1 MIKFSPRTTAVFI
14 HDLIMVVFAW
24 ELAWFARF
32 NFSMPP
38 SAYWEANLK
47 ALPFVITIQCLINWR
62 FGLYKGLWRFASLP
76 DLWNIFRAAGLGVIA
91 IMLISFVTTRLD
103 NIPRSI
109 LIFYPVFLMFFLSGS
124 RLGYRFWKDHT
135 LSLKSISGTERVLV
149 IGAGR
154 AGETVIRDLHRDTHY
169 VAVGFVDDNPLL
181 HKRRIQG
188 LPVLGGLKSLT
199 EIVQDYAVSS
209 LLIAIPSASKDQIK
223 EIVSLCEQT
232 GKPFQILPRFTDDSG
247 NLDEWG
253 LGNVREVSI
262 DDLLGRDKVEL
273 DWSIINEGIAGKR
286 ILVTGGGGSIG
297 SELCHQIAR
306 LAPASIMIF
315 EQGEFNLYNIDRK
328 LKMDFPELLL
338 ESRLGDVHD
347 MVAVDA
353 AFKSFRPEVVFHA
366 AAYKHVPMLQ
376 GQIREAL
383 RNNVIGTRIVA
394 YAADK
399 YECEKFVLIS
409 TDKAVNPTSI
419 MGASKRIA
427 EILCE
432 AKNSVSKTRY
442 ITVRFGNVLGSAG
455 SVVPLFQQQIA
466 SGGPVTVTHKEMTR
480 FFMTIPEAC
489 QLILQ
494 AGSMGKGGEIFVLDM
509 GEPVSVL
516 YLAEQMI
523 KLSGKQPGQDVE
535 IVFTGLRPGEKLSEE
550 LFHHEEGLV
559 GTDHKKIL
567 LAKQRLQDWQQFEK
581 TIEQIET
588 ACGVYDEE
596 KALNVVKK
604 LVPEL
609 IQEEMES
616 DQEINQEVNPKANKD
631 SNIIA
636 FEKIKEEKG

>member
-1 MIKFSPRTTAVFI
+1 MMKFNPRTITVFA
-14 HDLIMVVFAW
+14 HDLFMVLLAW

-32 NFSMPP
+32 NFAMPP
-38 SAYWEANLK
+38 ATYWEASLK
-47 ALPFVITIQCLINWR
+47 SLPFVIVVQCLINWR
-62 FGLYKGLWRFASLP
+62 FALYKGLWRFASLP
-76 DLWNIFRAAGLGVIA
+76 DLWNIVRAAGLGVIVV
-91 IMLISFVTTRLD
+91 MLVSFLTTRLD
-103 NIPRSI
+103 NFPRSI
-109 LIFYPVFLMFFLSGS
+109 LIFYPVTLMFLLSGS
-124 RLGYRFWKDHT
+124 RLAYRLWKDHGQ
-135 LSLKSISGTERVLV
+135 SLINTAGANRVLV

-154 AGETVIRDLHRDTHY
+154 AGETVVRDIIRDPSY
-169 VAVGFVDDNPLL
+169 VAVGFVDDNAQLY
-181 HKRRIQG
+181 KRRIQG
-188 LPVLGGLKSLT
+188 VPVLGGLVSIK
-199 EIVQDYAVSS
+199 EIVQELAVDS
-209 LLIAIPSASKDQIK
+209 LLIAIPSATKSQIK
-223 EIVSLCEQT
+223 EVVDLCEQT
-232 GKPFQILPRFTDDSG
+232 GKPFQMLPQFSG
-247 NLDEWG
+247 ETEDLEEWG

-273 DWSIINEGIAGKR
+273 DWSIISEGIAGKR
-286 ILVTGGGGSIG
+286 ILITGGGGSIG
-297 SELCHQIAR
+297 SELCRQIAR
-306 LAPASIMIF
+306 LKPASIMIF
-315 EQGEFNLYNIDRK
+315 EQGEFNLYNIDRS
-328 LKMDFPELLL
+328 LRIEFPELIL

-353 AFKSFRPEVVFHA
+353 AFRSFRPEVVFHA

-409 TDKAVNPTSI
+409 TDKAVNPSSI

-494 AGSMGKGGEIFVLDM
+494 AGSMGKGGEIFVLEM

-523 KLSGKQPGQDVE
+523 KLSGKEPGREVG
-535 IVFTGLRPGEKLSEE
+535 IKFTGLRPGEKLSEE
-550 LFHHEEGLV
+550 LFHHEEDLV
-559 GTDHKKIL
+559 GTEHKKIL
-567 LAKQRLQDWQQFEK
+567 LANQRIQDWNQFERN
-581 TIEQIET
+581 IEQIET

-596 KALNVVKK
+596 RALNIVRK

-609 IQEEMES
+609 VQEESQMSLE
-616 DQEINQEVNPKANKD
+616 K

-636 FEKIKEEKG
+636 FEQKKEEKG

>member
-1 MIKFSPRTTAVFI
+1 MIKFNPRTTSVFV
-14 HDLIMVVFAW
+14 HDLSMVILAW

-32 NFSMPP
+32 NFTLPP
-38 SAYWEANLK
+38 PAFWEANLK
-47 ALPFVITIQCLINWR
+47 ALPFVIIIQCLINWQL
-62 FGLYKGLWRFASLP
+62 GLYKGLWRFASLP
-76 DLWNIFRAAGLGVIA
+76 DLWNIFRAAMLGIIA
-91 IMLISFVTTRLD
+91 IIMVSFVITRLD

-135 LSLKSISGTERVLV
+135 LSLKNISGAERVLV

-154 AGETVIRDLHRDTHY
+154 AGETVVRDLLRDAHY
-169 VAVGFVDDNPLL
+169 VAVGFVDDNQRLY
-181 HKRRIQG
+181 KRRIQG
-188 LPVLGGLKSLT
+188 VPVLGGLESLSR
-199 EIVQDYAVSS
+199 IVRDFAIDSM
-209 LLIAIPSASKDQIK
+209 LITIPSATKDQIK
-223 EIVSLCEQT
+223 EIVNLCEQT
-232 GKPFQILPRFTDDSG
+232 GKPFQILPSFSG
-247 NLDEWG
+247 ESEDLDEWG

-273 DWSIINEGIAGKR
+273 DWSIIQQGIAGKR
-286 ILVTGGGGSIG
+286 VLVTGGGGSIG
-297 SELCHQIAR
+297 SELCRQVAR
-306 LAPASIMIF
+306 LDPAAIMIF
-315 EQGEFNLYNIDRK
+315 EQGEFNLYSIDRT
-328 LKMDFPELLL
+328 LKMEFPELHL

-353 AFKSFRPEVVFHA
+353 AFKSFQPDVVFHA

-376 GQIREAL
+376 EQIREAL

-394 YAADK
+394 DTADS
-399 YECEKFVLIS
+399 YHCEKFVLIS

-427 EILCE
+427 EMLCE
-432 AKNSVSKTRY
+432 AKSATSKTRY

-455 SVVPLFQQQIA
+455 SVVPLFQQQITT
-466 SGGPVTVTHKEMTR
+466 GGPVTVTHKEMTR

-509 GEPVSVL
+509 GEPVSIF

-523 KLSGKQPGQDVE
+523 KLSGKQPGPDIE
-535 IVFTGLRPGEKLSEE
+535 IKFTGLRPGEKLSEE
-550 LFHHEEGLV
+550 LFHHEEDLV
-559 GTDHKKIL
+559 GTEHKKIL
-567 LAKQRLQDWQQFEK
+567 LAKQRMQDWQQFNK

-588 ACGVYDEE
+588 ACGVYDEQ
-596 KALNVVKK
+596 KALNIVQT

-609 IQEEMES
+609 TQEEP
-616 DQEINQEVNPKANKD
+616 QPD
-631 SNIIA
+631 SEETNIIA

>member
-14 HDLIMVVFAW
+14 HDLIMVVLAW
-24 ELAWFARF
+24 ELAWLARF

-38 SAYWEANLK
+38 SAYWEANLT
-47 ALPFVITIQCLINWR
+47 ALPFVIAIQCLINWQ

-76 DLWNIFRAAGLGVIA
+76 DLWNIFRAAGLGVIT
-91 IMLISFVTTRLD
+91 IFLVTFVTTRLD

-135 LSLKSISGTERVLV
+135 LSLKNISGAERVLV

-154 AGETVIRDLHRDTHY
+154 AGETVVRDLLRDPHY
-169 VAVGFVDDNPLL
+169 IAVGFVDDNPQL

-188 LPVLGGLKSLT
+188 VPVLGGQIALA
-199 EIVQDYAVSS
+199 EIVKDFAIDS
-209 LLIAIPSASKDQIK
+209 LLIAIPSATIGQIK
-223 EIVSLCEQT
+223 EIVNLCEQT
-232 GKPFQILPRFTDDSG
+232 GKPFQMLPRFSG
-247 NLDEWG
+247 DARNLGEWG
-253 LGNVREVSI
+253 LDNVREVSI

-273 DWSIINEGIAGKR
+273 DWSIISEGIAGKR
-286 ILVTGGGGSIG
+286 VLVTGGGGSIG
-297 SELCHQIAR
+297 SELCRQIAK
-306 LAPASIMIF
+306 LDPASIMIF
-315 EQGEFNLYNIDRK
+315 EQGEYNLYSIDRT
-328 LKMDFPELLL
+328 LKTDFPELNF

-376 GQIREAL
+376 GQVREAL

-399 YECEKFVLIS
+399 FECEKFVLIS

-419 MGASKRIA
+419 MGATKRIA

-455 SVVPLFQQQIA
+455 SVVPLFQQQIT

-494 AGSMGKGGEIFVLDM
+494 AGSMGKGGEIFVLEM
-509 GEPVSVL
+509 GDPVSVL

-523 KLSGKQPGQDVE
+523 KLSGKQPGHDIE
-535 IVFTGLRPGEKLSEE
+535 IKFTGLRPGEKLSEE
-550 LFHHEEGLV
+550 LFHHEEDLV
-559 GTDHKKIL
+559 GTEHKKIL
-567 LAKQRLQDWQQFEK
+567 LAKQRVQDWEQFEK
-581 TIEQIET
+581 SIEQIKT
-588 ACGVYDEE
+588 ACGVYDEQ
-596 KALNVVKK
+596 KALNMVLK

-609 IQEEMES
+609 IQEESAVFRTE
-616 DQEINQEVNPKANKD
+616 Q

-636 FEKIKEEKG
+636 FEKIKENKE

>member
-14 HDLIMVVFAW
+14 HDLIMVVLAW

-47 ALPFVITIQCLINWR
+47 ALPFVIAIQCLINWR

-91 IMLISFVTTRLD
+91 IVLISFVTTRLD

-135 LSLKSISGTERVLV
+135 LSLKSISGAERVLV

-154 AGETVIRDLHRDTHY
+154 AGETVIRDLHRDAHY
-169 VAVGFVDDNPLL
+169 VAVGFVDDNPVL

-199 EIVQDYAVSS
+199 KIVQDYAVSS
-209 LLIAIPSASKDQIK
+209 LLIAIPSASKNQIK

-353 AFKSFRPEVVFHA
+353 AFKSFQPEVVFHA

-523 KLSGKQPGQDVE
+523 KLSGKQPSQDVE

-596 KALNVVKK
+596 KALNVVKE

>member
-1 MIKFSPRTTAVFI
+1 MIKFNPRTLVVFG
-14 HDLIMVVFAW
+14 HDLVMVILAW

-38 SAYWEANLK
+38 INYWEASLK
-47 ALPFVITIQCLINWR
+47 ALPFVIVIQCLINWR
-62 FGLYKGLWRFASLP
+62 LALYKGLWRFASLP
-76 DLWNIFRAAGLGVIA
+76 DLWNIFRAAGFGVIV
-91 IMLISFVTTRLD
+91 IMLVSFVTTRLD
-103 NIPRSI
+103 HFPRSI
-109 LIFYPVFLMFFLSGS
+109 LIFYPVVLMFFLSVP
-124 RLGYRFWKDHT
+124 RLGYRLWKDHAQ
-135 LSLKSISGTERVLV
+135 SLHNNSGANRVLV

-154 AGETVIRDLHRDTHY
+154 AGETVVRDIIRDPKY
-169 VAVGFVDDNPLL
+169 VAVGFVDDNSQLY
-181 HKRRIQG
+181 KRRIQG
-188 LPVLGGLKSLT
+188 VPVLGGLSSLK
-199 EIVQDYAVSS
+199 EIVQELEVDS
-209 LLIAIPSASKDQIK
+209 LLIAIPSATKVQIK
-223 EIVSLCEQT
+223 AVVNICEQT
-232 GKPFQILPRFTDDSG
+232 GKPFQMLPQFSG
-247 NLDEWG
+247 ESEEQEGWG
-253 LGNVREVSI
+253 LGNVREVLI
-262 DDLLGRDKVEL
+262 DDLLGREKVEL
-273 DWSIINEGIAGKR
+273 DWEVISEGIAGKK

-297 SELCHQIAR
+297 SELCRQIAR
-306 LAPASIMIF
+306 LKPASIMIF
-315 EQGEFNLYNIDRK
+315 EQGEFNLYNIDRTLK
-328 LKMDFPELLL
+328 LEFPPLVL

-353 AFKSFRPEVVFHA
+353 AFKFFRPEVVFHA

-383 RNNVIGTRIVA
+383 RNNVIGTRMVA

-419 MGASKRIA
+419 MGATKRIA

-494 AGSMGKGGEIFVLDM
+494 AGSMGKGGEIFVLEM
-509 GEPVSVL
+509 GDPVSVL

-523 KLSGKQPGQDVE
+523 KLSGKQPGRDIE
-535 IVFTGLRPGEKLSEE
+535 IKFTGLRPGEKLSEE
-550 LFHHEEGLV
+550 LFHHEEDLV

-567 LAKQRLQDWQQFEK
+567 LAKQRIQDWKQFEK
-581 TIEQIET
+581 SIEQIET
-588 ACGVYDEE
+588 ACGVYDEQ
-596 KALNVVKK
+596 KALNIVLK

-609 IQEEMES
+609 IQEESAVFSKE
-616 DQEINQEVNPKANKD
+616 Q

-636 FEKIKEEKG
+636 FEKIKEK

>member
-1 MIKFSPRTTAVFI
+1 MIKFTPRIVAVFI
-14 HDLIMVVFAW
+14 HDLIMVVLAW

-38 SAYWEANLK
+38 SAFWEANLK
-47 ALPFVITIQCLINWR
+47 ALPFVIAIQCLINWR
-62 FGLYKGLWRFASLP
+62 LRLYKGLWRFASLP
-76 DLWNIFRAAGLGVIA
+76 DLWNIIRAAGLGVIT
-91 IMLISFVTTRLD
+91 IILISFVTIRLE
-103 NIPRSI
+103 NMPRSI
-109 LIFYPVFLMFFLSGS
+109 LIFYPVFLMFFLSGP
-124 RLGYRFWKDHT
+124 RLGYRFWKDQH
-135 LSLKSISGTERVLV
+135 LSLKSISGAERVLV

-154 AGETVIRDLHRDTHY
+154 AGETVVRDLLRDPRY
-169 VAVGFVDDNPLL
+169 VAVGLADDNTKL

-188 LPVLGGLKSLT
+188 VPVLGGLASLS
-199 EIVQDYAVSS
+199 EIVKEFAVDS
-209 LLIAIPSASKDQIK
+209 LLITIPSATKAQIK
-223 EIVSLCEQT
+223 QIVGFCEQT
-232 GKPFQILPRFTDDSG
+232 GKPFQILPRASG
-247 NLDEWG
+247 DTGNQKEWG

-273 DWSIINEGIAGKR
+273 DWSVISEGIAGKR
-286 ILVTGGGGSIG
+286 ILITGGGGSIG
-297 SELCHQIAR
+297 SELCRQIAR
-306 LAPASIMIF
+306 LEPATMMIF
-315 EQGEFNLYNIDRK
+315 EQGEFNLYNVDKSLR
-328 LKMDFPELLL
+328 MEFPELIL

-353 AFKSFRPEVVFHA
+353 AFKSFQPEVVFHA

-376 GQIREAL
+376 DQVREAL

-394 YAADK
+394 DAADK

-419 MGASKRIA
+419 MGASKRLA

-432 AKNSVSKTRY
+432 AKNSVSKTLY

-466 SGGPVTVTHKEMTR
+466 SGGPVTVTHKDMTR

-494 AGSMGKGGEIFVLDM
+494 AGSMGKGGEIFVLEM

-523 KLSGKQPGQDVE
+523 KLSGKQPGRD
-535 IVFTGLRPGEKLSEE
+535 IKIKFTGLRPGEKLSEE
-550 LFHHEEGLV
+550 LFHQEEDLV
-559 GTDHKKIL
+559 GTEHKKIL
-567 LAKQRLQDWQQFEK
+567 LARQRLQDWKEFEK
-581 TIEQIET
+581 NIEQIET
-588 ACGVYDEE
+588 ACGVYDEK
-596 KALNVVKK
+596 KALKIVQE

-609 IQEEMES
+609 IQEEISDSVES
-616 DQEINQEVNPKANKD
+616 SKK

-636 FEKIKEEKG
+636 FEKIKEEKA